1 MPLDSAQGAT
11 SDNYELRQRAENRM
25 GGLRSN
31 RYSWWVHAQELA
43 NFFLPRRYKWIIT
56 PNQAARGS
64 PINQHIIDSTG
75 TLAARTLASGLL
87 AGLSNPSTPW
97 FKFAIDGYDDA
108 GSAVVRWL
116 AECMRRMYT
125 VFQESNFYNA
135 MATMYFDLVI
145 FGTAVVIIYQ
155 DYENVIHCYNPCFG
169 EYFVDSLSVLE
180 TVVLYR
186 EFVLTIA
193 QIEDQFGYDN
203 MSPGLQKQF
212 DNGGAALTREYVVM
226 CAIEPNLEPRGG
238 IPEIFKFREIYWE
251 AGSSRDRI
259 LRKCGYHDFPAV
271 VPRWD
276 LVANDPYGRSPAMD
290 ALGDVKQLQQE
301 TKRKAQA
308 IDKMV
313 NPPMTADVQLK
324 NQPASLLPGGVTYVN
339 GLTRERPGFTTVY
352 TVVPPIAEMKQDI
365 QEIQERIKRTFYNN
379 LFTDIS
385 DLQTVRTA
393 EEIIARKEEK
403 LLMLPTIKRID
414 KEALAQ
420 AIERTWGIM
429 QRGGLLPPPPP
440 EAAGKFV
447 AIKYTSPFA
456 MAMKAAETGAI
467 ERSVQFAGNLVAV
480 DPTVMDNFD
489 LDATIHVYSD
499 MIGADP
505 RTLRQEA
512 NRDAIRADRA
522 KDRQTAQVQQETAA
536 AVQGANVLSQTDVG
550 GGQNALERML
560 GGGGGGGGGGPGG

>member
-1 MPLDSAQGAT
+1 MAAEH

-25 GGLRSN
+25 AGLRSN

-43 NFFLPRRYKWIIT
+43 NYFLPRRYKWIIT

-97 FKFAIDGYDDA
+97 FKFMIDGEDDA
-108 GSAVVRWL
+108 GSATVRWL

-145 FGTAVVIIYQ
+145 FGTAVVIIYE
-155 DYENVIHCYNPCFG
+155 DFENVIHCYNPCFG
-169 EYFVDSLSVLE
+169 EYFVDSLSRFE
-180 TVVLYR
+180 SVVLYR

-193 QIEDQFGYDN
+193 QIEDQFGYEN

-212 DNGGAALTREYVVM
+212 DNGGASLTREYVVM
-226 CAIEPNLEPRGG
+226 CAIEPNLEPYGG
-238 IPEIFKFREIYWE
+238 VPKMFKFREIYWE
-251 AGSSRDRI
+251 AGSSRDNI

-276 LVANDPYGRSPAMD
+276 LTGNDPYGRSPAMD

-313 NPPMTADVQLK
+313 NPPMTADVQMK
-324 NQPASLLPGGVTYVN
+324 NQPASLLPGGITYVN
-339 GLTRERPGFTTVY
+339 GLSRDRPGFTTVY
-352 TVVPPIAEMKQDI
+352 TVMPPIAEMKQDI
-365 QEIQERIKRTFYNN
+365 QEVQERIKRIFFNN

-414 KEALAQ
+414 NEALAR

-429 QRGGLLPPPPP
+429 LRGGLLPRPPP

-456 MAMKAAETGAI
+456 MAMKAAETGAV
-467 ERSVQFAGNLVAV
+467 ERVMQFAGNLVAV
-480 DPTVMDNFD
+480 DPTVMDNVD
-489 LDATIHVYSD
+489 LDSTIHVYSD

-505 RTLRQEA
+505 RILRKDTD
-512 NRDAIRADRA
+512 RDGIRAARA
-522 KDRQTAQVQQETAA
+522 KARQTAQVQQETAA
-536 AVQGANVLSQTDVG
+536 AVQGANVLSNTDVG

-560 GGGGGGGGGGPGG
+560 GGAPGGNA

>member
-1 MPLDSAQGAT
+1 MAGEH

-25 GGLRSN
+25 AGLRSN

-43 NFFLPRRYKWIIT
+43 NYYLPRRYKWIIT

-97 FKFAIDGYDDA
+97 FKFMIDGEDDA
-108 GSAVVRWL
+108 GSDVVRWL
-116 AECMRRMYT
+116 AECARRMYT

-145 FGTAVVIIYQ
+145 FGTAVVIIYE
-155 DYENVIHCYNPCFG
+155 DFENVIHCYNPCFG
-169 EYFVDSLSVLE
+169 EYFVDSLSRFE
-180 TVVLYR
+180 SVVLYR

-193 QIEDQFGYDN
+193 QIEDQFGYEN
-203 MSPGLQKQF
+203 MSPGLQRQF
-212 DNGGAALTREYVVM
+212 DNGGASLTREYVVM
-226 CAIEPNLEPRGG
+226 CAIEPNLEPYGG
-238 IPEIFKFREIYWE
+238 IPKMFKFREVYWE
-251 AGSSRDRI
+251 AGSSRDNI

-276 LVANDPYGRSPAMD
+276 LTGNDPYGRSPAMD

-313 NPPMTADVQLK
+313 NPPMTADVQMK
-324 NQPASLLPGGVTYVN
+324 NQPASLLPGGITYVN
-339 GLTRERPGFTTVY
+339 GLSRDRPGFTTVY
-352 TVVPPIAEMKQDI
+352 TVMPPIAEMKQDI
-365 QEIQERIKRTFYNN
+365 QEVQERIKRIFFNN

-393 EEIIARKEEK
+393 EEIIARQEEK

-414 KEALAQ
+414 NEALAR

-429 QRGGLLPPPPP
+429 LRGGLLPRPPPA
-440 EAAGKFV
+440 AAGKFV

-456 MAMKAAETGAI
+456 MAMKAAETGAV
-467 ERSVQFAGNLVAV
+467 ERVMQFAGNLVAV

-489 LDATIHVYSD
+489 LDSTAHVYSD

-505 RTLRQEA
+505 RILRKESD
-512 NRDAIRADRA
+512 RDGIRAARA
-522 KDRQTAQVQQETAA
+522 KARQTAQVQQETAA

-560 GGGGGGGGGGPGG
+560 GGAPGGNA

>member
-1 MPLDSAQGAT
+1 MPLDGGAT
-11 SDNYELRQRAENRM
+11 TDNQELRQRAENRM

-43 NFFLPRRYKWIIT
+43 NFFLPRRYKWVIT

-145 FGTAVVIIYQ
+145 FGTAVVIIYE
-155 DYENVIHCYNPCFG
+155 DFENVIQCYNPCFG
-169 EYFVDSLSVLE
+169 EYFVDSLSRFE
-180 TVVLYR
+180 SVVLYR
-186 EFVLTIA
+186 EFTLTIA
-193 QIEDQFGYDN
+193 QIEDQFGYEN
-203 MSPGLQKQF
+203 MSPGLQKQY
-212 DNGGAALTREYVVM
+212 DSGGASLTREYVVM
-226 CAIEPNLEPRGG
+226 CAIEPNLEPRCG

-251 AGSSRDRI
+251 AGSSRDCI
-259 LRKCGYHDFPAV
+259 LRKCGYFDFPAV
-271 VPRWD
+271 IPRWD

-324 NQPASLLPGGVTYVN
+324 NQPASLLPGGITYVN
-339 GLTRERPGFTTVY
+339 GLTRDRPGFTTVY
-352 TVVPPIAEMKQDI
+352 TVMPPIAEMKQDI
-365 QEIQERIKRTFYNN
+365 QEVQERIKRTFFNN

-414 KEALAQ
+414 KEALAR

-429 QRGGLLPPPPP
+429 FRGGLLPPPPP
-440 EAAGKFV
+440 EARGKFV
-447 AIKYTSPFA
+447 SIKYTSPFA

-467 ERSVQFAGNLVAV
+467 ERAVQFAGNLVAV
-480 DPTVMDNFD
+480 DPTVMDNYD
-489 LDATIHVYSD
+489 LDGTVHVYAD

-505 RTLRQEA
+505 RILRNEA
-512 NRDAIRADRA
+512 DRDAIRAQRA
-522 KDRQTAQVQQETAA
+522 QARQQAQIQQETAA

-560 GGGGGGGGGGPGG
+560 GGAPGGTA

>member
-1 MPLDSAQGAT
+1 MAAEH

-25 GGLRSN
+25 AGLRSN

-43 NFFLPRRYKWIIT
+43 NYYLPRRYKWIIT

-97 FKFAIDGYDDA
+97 FKFMIDGEDDA
-108 GSAVVRWL
+108 GSDVVRWL
-116 AECMRRMYT
+116 AECARRMYT

-145 FGTAVVIIYQ
+145 FGTAVVIIYE
-155 DYENVIHCYNPCFG
+155 DFENVIHCYNPCFG
-169 EYFVDSLSVLE
+169 EYFVDSLSRFESVI
-180 TVVLYR
+180 LYR

-193 QIEDQFGYDN
+193 QIEDQFGYEN

-212 DNGGAALTREYVVM
+212 DNGGASLTREYVVM
-226 CAIEPNLEPRGG
+226 CAIEPNLEPYGG
-238 IPEIFKFREIYWE
+238 IPKMFKFREIYWE
-251 AGSSRDRI
+251 AGSSRDNI

-276 LVANDPYGRSPAMD
+276 LTGNDPYGRSPAMD

-313 NPPMTADVQLK
+313 NPPMTADVQMK
-324 NQPASLLPGGVTYVN
+324 NQPASLLPGGITYVN
-339 GLTRERPGFTTVY
+339 GLSRDRPGFTTVY
-352 TVVPPIAEMKQDI
+352 TVMPPIAEMKQDI
-365 QEIQERIKRTFYNN
+365 QEVQERIKRTFFNN

-414 KEALAQ
+414 NEALAR

-429 QRGGLLPPPPP
+429 LRGGLLPRPPP

-467 ERSVQFAGNLVAV
+467 ERAMQFAGNLVAV

-489 LDATIHVYSD
+489 LDSTAHVYSD

-505 RTLRQEA
+505 RILRKESD
-512 NRDAIRADRA
+512 RDGIRAARA
-522 KDRQTAQVQQETAA
+522 KAKQTAQVQQETAA

-560 GGGGGGGGGGPGG
+560 GGAPGGNA